1 MKMLF
6 SILSAFYF
14 FAIAAGTPASP
25 ALQLVIAEEVA
36 SPAQIP
42 AGKTFLRIADK
53 YYLTGETFT
62 FQQILNATVE
72 EIPAGIFDTPA
83 GTTFCKVNL
92 KVEYSPEDAGKLH
105 IFTQKHIGKTA
116 IAVVCGKPVCAA
128 LLMMPIESTAL
139 MLSGTEEI
147 DLKKIAEILKSRC
160 RKQ

>member
-62 FQQILNATVE
+62 FQQILNAAVE
-72 EIPAGIFDTPA
+72 DVPAGILDTFDR
-83 GTTFCKVNL
+83 TTVCKINL
-92 KVEYSPEDAGKLH
+92 KVSYSRKDAGRLH